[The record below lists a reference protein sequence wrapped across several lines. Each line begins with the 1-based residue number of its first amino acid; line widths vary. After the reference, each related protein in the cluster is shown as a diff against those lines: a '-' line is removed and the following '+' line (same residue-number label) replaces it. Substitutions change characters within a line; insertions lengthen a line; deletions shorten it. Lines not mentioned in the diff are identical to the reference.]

1 MIWYSTPLF
10 IRLALFILDLQT
22 TGKKLIPHP
31 IFPPNFYWRQSHFL
45 IGTSSTLPFGIE
57 YNKFLSQY
65 YKKWRLL
72 VFKIL
77 TKIHTLYINIFS
89 RLLYKQWDLEF
100 RNFLIYPKRVLNGG
114 IAVYVVCAHER
125 YFFLL
130 ILNLISLSL
139 LTK

>member
-1 MIWYSTPLF
+1 MVFKAAFYQIGAFHSRTADDWEKIDSSPHLSPQFLLTTVPLPHWDF
-10 IRLALFILDLQT
+10 I
-22 TGKKLIPHP
+22 
-31 IFPPNFYWRQSHFL
+31 NFAFRDWMQL
-45 IGTSSTLPFGIE
+45 VFG
-57 YNKFLSQY
+57 QY

-100 RNFLIYPKRVLNGG
+100 RSFLIYPKRVLKGG
-114 IAVYVVCAHER
+114 IAVYVVCAQER

>member
-1 MIWYSTPLF
+1 MVFKVAFYQIGAFHSRTADDWEKIDSS
-10 IRLALFILDLQT
+10 
-22 TGKKLIPHP
+22 PHLSP
-31 IFPPNFYWRQSHFL
+31 QFYFDDSPTSSF
-45 IGTSSTLPFGIE
+45 GTSSTLPFGIE

-100 RNFLIYPKRVLNGG
+100 SHLSKKSIKRGHCSVCGLCTGMLFLFVNIKSDIVK
-114 IAVYVVCAHER
+114 
-125 YFFLL
+125 L
-130 ILNLISLSL
+130 ID
-139 LTK
+139 

>member
-1 MIWYSTPLF
+1 MVFKVAFYQIGAFHSRTADDWEKIDSS
-10 IRLALFILDLQT
+10 
-22 TGKKLIPHP
+22 PHLSP
-31 IFPPNFYWRQSHFL
+31 QFYFDDSPTSSF
-45 IGTSSTLPFGIE
+45 GTSSTLPFGIE

-100 RNFLIYPKRVLNGG
+100 RSFLIYPKRVLKGG
-114 IAVYVVCAHER
+114 IAVYVVCAQEC